1 MSFNPV
7 ENRREHETVTMKF
20 EGVVFAISKERER
33 IGFRGE
39 HAVARGKNSKT
50 TRCEKKK
57 RERVNR
63 GSR

>member
-1 MSFNPV
+1 
-7 ENRREHETVTMKF
+7 MKF

-33 IGFRGE
+33 IGFRSE

-50 TRCEKKK
+50 TRCEKRKRE